1 MGWRPPPVRRPP
13 GLPRPRA
20 QDRRRS
26 CGTPASR
33 QREERSWSRRT
44 SIRARR
50 MWRALEPYHAVVYFA
65 PEPQAA
71 CTELGTRGY
80 WMSYFALRA
89 APLGAAPPELV
100 AALFYG
106 FAPRLVA
113 RAVPDTWRVAAP
125 ERFLAVRLEA
135 VDAALHRLLGA
146 ETLRVGRAWRRRR
159 SSPGRPRSRRPPP
172 GGRWLR
178 RTPRSRGRSAPH
190 LVLWHAQTVLREQRG
205 DGHVAA
211 LLTAGLDPVE
221 SLALHRRR
229 HRDGPGL
236 DAHPPRLD
244 RGRVGGR
251 RGPAG
256 RAGPPRPGTGR
267 SPTRAGHCAPRWR
280 RTPTPSRTYRA
291 RRSATPA
298 PPA

>member
-1 MGWRPPPVRRPP
+1 VE
-13 GLPRPRA
+13 
-20 QDRRRS
+20 QVD
-26 CGTPASR
+26 
-33 QREERSWSRRT
+33 EH
-44 SIRARR
+44 RARR
-50 MWRALEPYHAVVYFA
+50 LWRALEPYHAVVYFA

-89 APLGAAPPELV
+89 APLGAAPPELI

-113 RAVPDTWRVAAP
+113 RAVPDAWRVAAP

-146 ETLRVGRAWRRRR
+146 ETLRSAEVAQAAGLAREAALAAPTAGRAMAAANAALPW
-159 SSPGRPRSRRPPP
+159 PEP
-172 GGRWLR
+172 
-178 RTPRSRGRSAPH
+178 PH

-221 SLALHRRR
+221 SGVLFAADIAMDLDWMRTRRGWTEQEWAEGLHRLSAR
-229 HRDGPGL
+229 GL
-236 DAHPPRLD
+236 VSPEGAVTWPM
-244 RGRVGGR
+244 GSSGG
-251 RGPAG
+251 
-256 RAGPPRPGTGR
+256 
-267 SPTRAGHCAPRWR
+267 SPTMPVPVEHATRPNPRRRAIR
-280 RTPTPSRTYRA
+280 RVLVMVM
-291 RRSATPA
+291 
-298 PPA
+298 